1 MRLSLGLIIFGTLG
15 IIIAS
20 YVGMDIV
27 HKYET
32 PELEDRMSECYYG
45 TTEGE
50 EVSTEDRQNCVYD
63 LYAIYRYAAFF
74 KDICIVLV
82 LSGIFIEV
90 RDIKKTLRGPDQR
103 EKDK

>member
-32 PELEDRMSECYYG
+32 PELEDGMRECYEE
-45 TTEGE
+45 EG
-50 EVSTEDRQNCVYD
+50 VSTEDRQNCVYD
-63 LYAIYRYAAFF
+63 LYSIYRYAAFF

-90 RDIKKTLRGPDQR
+90 RNHKGKPD
-103 EKDK
+103 EEA

>member
-20 YVGMDIV
+20 YVGMEV
-27 HKYET
+27 SVYQYGNLSL
-32 PELEDRMSECYYG
+32 ELTERISECY
-45 TTEGE
+45 GE
-50 EVSTEDRQNCVYD
+50 EVSNEDRSECVYD
-63 LYAIYRYAAFF
+63 LFAIYRYAAFF

-90 RDIKKTLRGPDQR
+90 RDIKKTLRGPDPPQTPLV
-103 EKDK
+103 

>member
-32 PELEDRMSECYYG
+32 PELEDRIIECY
-45 TTEGE
+45 GE

-90 RDIKKTLRGPDQR
+90 RDIKKTLRGPDPPQTPLV
-103 EKDK
+103 

>member
-20 YVGMDIV
+20 YVGMDGTV
-27 HKYET
+27 YQYGST
-32 PELEDRMSECYYG
+32 PPELIERISECY
-45 TTEGE
+45 GE
-50 EVSTEDRQNCVYD
+50 EVYDWNECVYD
-63 LYAIYRYAAFF
+63 VYSIYRYAAFF

-90 RDIKKTLRGPDQR
+90 RDIKKTLRGPDPPQTPLV
-103 EKDK
+103 

>member
-20 YVGMDIV
+20 YVGMEVSVYHGNIP
-27 HKYET
+27 
-32 PELEDRMSECYYG
+32 PEMTERISECY
-45 TTEGE
+45 GE
-50 EVSTEDRQNCVYD
+50 EVSNEDLRACVHD

-90 RDIKKTLRGPDQR
+90 RDIKKNG
-103 EKDK
+103 K